1 MRQPEKSMTT
11 INYKKLCAEVMVIAR
26 QAGTEILRIYNH
38 IDGFDVNAKGDNSP
52 VTAAD
57 LAAHHVL
64 KPGLEALLPNVP
76 VLSEESTLPDYSVR
90 KNWSRYWIIDP
101 LDGTKE
107 FIKRNG
113 EFTVNIALVEN
124 GVAVLG
130 VVFVPVLDLMYTGI
144 KGTGAQ
150 KISKG
155 KTENIKTRALQPR
168 LDLQQAIE
176 VVASRS
182 HGAEDV
188 DHFLGKISENLGSV
202 ALKNMGSSLKLCLV
216 AEGSADIYPRLALTC
231 EWDTAAAQAVVE
243 AAGGKVVDIDLNVM
257 RYNTKDDILNP
268 YFFVLGD
275 PAYPWEKILKS

>member
-1 MRQPEKSMTT
+1 MTA
-11 INYKKLCAEVMVIAR
+11 INYQNLCTDVMAIAR
-26 QAGTEILRIYNH
+26 QAGVEILRVYND
-38 IDGFDVNAKGDNSP
+38 IKGFDVTAKGDNSP

-64 KPGLEALLPNVP
+64 KPGLEALLPGVP
-76 VLSEESTLPDYSVR
+76 VLSEESTLPDYSIR
-90 KNWSRYWIIDP
+90 KNWQRYWIIDP

-113 EFTVNIALVEN
+113 EFTVNIALIEN

-144 KGTGAQ
+144 RGVGAQ
-150 KISKG
+150 KISQG
-155 KTENIKTRALQPR
+155 KTALIKTRPLQPR
-168 LDLQQAIE
+168 LDAQQAVE

-188 DHFLGKISENLGSV
+188 DRFLGKVTEKLGAV

-216 AEGSADIYPRLALTC
+216 AEGSADIYPRLALTS

-243 AAGGKVVDIDLNVM
+243 AAGGKVVDVNLKVM
-257 RYNTKDDILNP
+257 HYNSKDDILNP
-268 YFFVLGD
+268 YFYVLGD
-275 PAYPWEKILKS
+275 PTYPWETLLKA

>member
-1 MRQPEKSMTT
+1 MNT
-11 INYKKLCAEVMVIAR
+11 INYTTLHNDVMALARKAGDQILQVYNSAE
-26 QAGTEILRIYNH
+26 
-38 IDGFDVNAKGDNSP
+38 GFEVNAKGDDSP

-64 KPGLEALLPNVP
+64 KPGLEALLPDVP
-76 VLSEESTLPDYSVR
+76 VLSEEATLPTYDIR
-90 KNWSRYWIIDP
+90 KTWKRYWIIDP

-113 EFTVNIALVEN
+113 EFTVNIALIEN
-124 GVAVLG
+124 GVPVFG

-144 KGTGAQ
+144 KNVGAK
-150 KISKG
+150 KIANG
-155 KTENIKTRALQPR
+155 KIQDIQTRKMQIR
-168 LDLQQAIE
+168 LDQKQPIE

-188 DHFLGKISENLGSV
+188 DRFLTKVSKRLGEV

-216 AEGSADIYPRLALTC
+216 AEGSADIYPRLALTS

-243 AAGGKVVDIDLNVM
+243 AAGGQVLDINLQVM

-268 YFFVLGD
+268 YFFVIGD
-275 PAYPWEKILKS
+275 TTYPWEAILKPS

>member
-1 MRQPEKSMTT
+1 MTA
-11 INYKKLCAEVMVIAR
+11 IDYKKLCSHVMALAR
-26 QAGTEILRIYNH
+26 SAGEEILQVYNH
-38 IDGFDVNAKGDNSP
+38 IEGFDVNSKGDNSP

-76 VLSEESTLPDYSVR
+76 VLSEESALPDYSIR
-90 KNWSRYWIIDP
+90 KKWTRYWIIDP

-113 EFTVNIALVEN
+113 EFTVNIALIEN
-124 GVAVLG
+124 GAAVLG

-150 KISKG
+150 KISNG
-155 KTENIKTRALQPR
+155 KTEDIKTRLLQPR
-168 LDLQQAIE
+168 LNLKQAIE

-188 DHFLGKISENLGSV
+188 DRFLNKVTDKLGNV
-202 ALKNMGSSLKLCLV
+202 AQKNMGISLKLCLV
-216 AEGSADIYPRLALTC
+216 AEGSADIYPRLALTS

-275 PAYPWEKILKS
+275 PGYPWEIILKS

>member
-1 MRQPEKSMTT
+1 MTA
-11 INYKKLCAEVMVIAR
+11 IDYKKLCSHVMALAR
-26 QAGTEILRIYNH
+26 SAGEEILQVYNH
-38 IDGFDVNAKGDNSP
+38 IEGFDVNSKGDNSP

-76 VLSEESTLPDYSVR
+76 VLSEESALPDYSIR
-90 KNWSRYWIIDP
+90 KKWTRYWIIDP

-113 EFTVNIALVEN
+113 EFTVNIALIEN
-124 GVAVLG
+124 GAAVLG

-150 KISKG
+150 KISNG
-155 KTENIKTRALQPR
+155 KTEDIKTRLLQPR
-168 LDLQQAIE
+168 LNLKQAIE

-188 DHFLGKISENLGSV
+188 DRFLNKVTDKLGNV

-216 AEGSADIYPRLALTC
+216 AEGSADIYPRLALTS

-275 PAYPWEKILKS
+275 PGYPWEIILKS

>member
-1 MRQPEKSMTT
+1 MST
-11 INYKKLCAEVMVIAR
+11 INYQNLCRDVMAIAR
-26 QAGTEILRIYNH
+26 QAGVEILRVYN
-38 IDGFDVNAKGDNSP
+38 DVNGFDVNAKGDNSP

-64 KPGLEALLPNVP
+64 KPGLEALLPGVP
-76 VLSEESTLPDYSVR
+76 VLSEESTLPDYSIR
-90 KNWSRYWIIDP
+90 KSWQRYWIIDP

-144 KGTGAQ
+144 KGVGAQ
-150 KISKG
+150 KISQG
-155 KTENIKTRALQPR
+155 KTAAIKTRPLQPR
-168 LDLQQAIE
+168 LDAQQAVE

-188 DHFLGKISENLGSV
+188 DRFLGKVTDKLGSV

-216 AEGSADIYPRLALTC
+216 AEGSADIYPRLALTS

-243 AAGGKVVDIDLNVM
+243 AAGGKVVDIHLQVM
-257 RYNTKDDILNP
+257 RYNSKDDILNP

-275 PAYPWEKILKS
+275 PAYPWESILKS

>member
-1 MRQPEKSMTT
+1 MTT
-11 INYKKLCAEVMVIAR
+11 INYTNLRDDVMALAR
-26 QAGTEILRIYNH
+26 KAGDEILKVYNH
-38 IDGFDVNAKGDNSP
+38 IEGFDVNTKGDNSP

-76 VLSEESTLPDYSVR
+76 VLSEEAILPTYDIR
-90 KNWSRYWIIDP
+90 KTWNRYWIIDP

-113 EFTVNIALVEN
+113 EFTVNIALIEN
-124 GVAVLG
+124 GVPVLG

-144 KGTGAQ
+144 KNIGAQ

-155 KTENIKTRALQPR
+155 EIETIKTRSLQSR
-168 LDLQQAIE
+168 LDQKQPIE

-188 DHFLGKISENLGSV
+188 DRFLTQVTEQLGSV
-202 ALKNMGSSLKLCLV
+202 VLKNMGSSLKLCLV
-216 AEGSADIYPRLALTC
+216 AEGQADIYPRLALTS

-243 AAGGKVVDIDLNVM
+243 AAGGKVIDTNLDIL

-268 YFFVLGD
+268 FFFVIGD
-275 PAYPWEKILKS
+275 PGYPWESILKSRHESK

>member
-1 MRQPEKSMTT
+1 MTN
-11 INYKKLCAEVMVIAR
+11 INYKNLCREVMTIAR
-26 QAGTEILRIYNH
+26 QAGAEILRIYNH
-38 IDGFDVNAKGDNSP
+38 VEGFDVNAKGDNSP

-57 LAAHHVL
+57 IAAHHVL
-64 KPGLEALLPNVP
+64 KPGLEALLPGVP
-76 VLSEESTLPDYSVR
+76 VLSEESTLPDYNIR

-113 EFTVNIALVEN
+113 EFTVNIALIEN

-130 VVFVPVLDLMYTGI
+130 IVFVPVLDLMYTGI
-144 KGTGAQ
+144 KGMGAQ
-150 KISKG
+150 KISNG
-155 KTENIKTRALQPR
+155 KTEIIKTRLLQPR
-168 LDLQQAIE
+168 IESKQAIE

-188 DHFLGKISENLGSV
+188 DRFLSRVADKLGNV

-216 AEGSADIYPRLALTC
+216 AEGSADIYPRLALTS

-243 AAGGKVVDIDLNVM
+243 AAGGKVVDIHLNVM

-275 PAYPWEKILKS
+275 PDYPWEAVLKH

>member
-1 MRQPEKSMTT
+1 MTA
-11 INYKKLCAEVMVIAR
+11 INYKNLRDDVMALAR
-26 QAGTEILRIYNH
+26 KAGEEILQVYNH
-38 IDGFDVNAKGDNSP
+38 IDGFDINAKGDNSP
-52 VTAAD
+52 VTTAD
-57 LAAHHVL
+57 IAAHNVL
-64 KPGLEALLPNVP
+64 KPGLEALLPGVP
-76 VLSEESTLPDYSVR
+76 VLSEESTLPDYSIR
-90 KNWSRYWIIDP
+90 KTWNRYWIIDP

-113 EFTVNIALVEN
+113 EFTVNIALIEN
-124 GVAVLG
+124 GVSVFG
-130 VVFVPVLDLMYTGI
+130 IVFVPVLDLMYTGI
-144 KGTGAQ
+144 KGVGAQ

-155 KTENIKTRALQPR
+155 ETVDIKTRAIQPR
-168 LDLQQAIE
+168 LELKQAIE

-188 DHFLGKISENLGSV
+188 DRFLSKVTEKLGSV

-216 AEGSADIYPRLALTC
+216 AEGSADIYPRLALTS

-243 AAGGKVVDIDLNVM
+243 AAGGKVIDIHFNVM

-275 PAYPWEKILKS
+275 PAYPWEAILTS